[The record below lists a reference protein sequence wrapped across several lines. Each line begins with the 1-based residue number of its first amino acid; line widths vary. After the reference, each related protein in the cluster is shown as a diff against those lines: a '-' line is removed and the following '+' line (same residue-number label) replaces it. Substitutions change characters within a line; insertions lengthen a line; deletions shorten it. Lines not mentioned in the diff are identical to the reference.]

1 MEWLNKILDGVENA
15 EEIANKICTELP
27 KSFIP
32 KEKYNEVIE
41 AKKQLEQQGNVDFAG
56 KVRSIAIN
64 SAMKTLSSELKIKDI
79 DVVKML
85 IDVDSVTLSDDGS
98 TTVGLDE
105 QIKQIQK
112 QKPYLFG
119 DDTLSGRTPITGGGS
134 FPSGVS
140 KEQFAKM
147 GYRDR
152 LELYNNNPELYE
164 NLAQN

>member
-15 EEIANKICTELP
+15 EEIANKICAELP

-41 AKKQLEQQGNVDFAG
+41 AKRQLTEQGNVDFEG

-64 SAMKTLSSELKIKDI
+64 SAMKALSSELKIKDL

-85 IDVDSVTLSDDGS
+85 IDVDSVTISDDGL
-98 TTVGLDE
+98 TVGLDE

-119 DDTLSGRTPITGGGS
+119 DDTLSGRTPIIGGGA
-134 FPSGVS
+134 PSGVS

>member
-15 EEIANKICTELP
+15 EEIANKIRTELP

-41 AKKQLEQQGNVDFAG
+41 AKRQLEQQGNIDFEG

-64 SAMKTLSSELKIKDI
+64 SAMKNLSSELKIKDL

-85 IDVDSVTLSDDGS
+85 IDVDSVTLSDDGI
-98 TTVGLDE
+98 TAIGLDE

-112 QKPYLFG
+112 QRPYLFG
-119 DDTLSGRTPITGGGS
+119 DDTLSGRTPITGGGT
-134 FPSGVS
+134 PSCVS